1 MLSHIL
7 SRYWWAT
14 LLRGV
19 AWVLFGLVVF
29 AWPGISLLTLT
40 LLFGVFAL
48 ADGLGSIAAA
58 FGGRHESETWW
69 VLLLAG
75 GAGICAA
82 VITFLSPGVTA
93 VTLLFL
99 IALWAIARGLSRSR
113 HRGRTAKGYRRR
125 VVARTRRPHLDCLRR
140 VPPRATGD
148 RCARGVVGDRRLCR
162 RLWRDLHCP
171 GVRSADAFP
180 QRHQGVNDRRTSFT
194 HRNPRWFVPV
204 RLRRKGQESVLS
216 LVPRGRESIASGPVT
231 R

>member
-99 IALWAIARGLSRSR
+99 IALWAIARGFLEVV
-113 HRGRTAKGYRRR
+113 TAVELRKDIDGELWLGLGGLISIAFGVFLLARPEIGALAVLWVIAGYA
-125 VVARTRRPHLDCLRR
+125 VAFGAICIVQAFEARTLFRS
-140 VPPRATGD
+140 VIRA
-148 RCARGVVGDRRLCR
+148 
-162 RLWRDLHCP
+162 
-171 GVRSADAFP
+171 
-180 QRHQGVNDRRTSFT
+180 
-194 HRNPRWFVPV
+194 
-204 RLRRKGQESVLS
+204 
-216 LVPRGRESIASGPVT
+216 
-231 R
+231 